1 MFLNELFSSG
11 IGGDGI
17 AKDARFFLGTS
28 GTSLSVER
36 IPVPALGEEEFKA
49 VPDVLLV
56 IDTGGCG
63 YPLDSISL
71 LLSGYDV
78 GQLTDLGMICV
89 EVVDSFLAGGRAG
102 GLVVILISS

>member
-56 IDTGGCG
+56 IDTG

-89 EVVDSFLAGGRAG
+89 EVVDGFLAGGRAG